1 MKYVIDSSVQ
11 IKTFV
16 SEADSAK
23 AIRLC
28 DDYRAG
34 IHDLLAP
41 DLLPIEV
48 ANVLMILE
56 RAGKIRPGDA
66 SKLFSQFLIEIPL
79 LHPAIS
85 LLPRAI
91 EIANKFRQSVYDT
104 LYSALAER
112 EACEHVT
119 ADDKFLR
126 AVQSSL
132 PFVISLSTLP

>member
-16 SEADSAK
+16 TEADSTK

-28 DDYRAG
+28 DEYRAG
-34 IHDLLAP
+34 LHDLLAP

-66 SKLFSQFLIEIPL
+66 NLLYAQFLIEIPP

-91 EIANKFRQSVYDT
+91 EIAHKFRQ
-104 LYSALAER
+104 
-112 EACEHVT
+112 
-119 ADDKFLR
+119 
-126 AVQSSL
+126 
-132 PFVISLSTLP
+132 

>member
-1 MKYVIDSSVQ
+1 MKYVIDTSVQ
-11 IKTFV
+11 IKAFIT
-16 SEADSAK
+16 EADSAK

-28 DDYRAG
+28 NDYRAG

-41 DLLPIEV
+41 DLFPIEV

-56 RAGKIRPGDA
+56 RAGKLRPGDA
-66 SKLFSQFLIEIPL
+66 VQLFSQFLVDIPP

-91 EIANKFRQSVYDT
+91 EIAETFRQSVYDS

-112 EACEHVT
+112 EGIEHVT

-126 AVQSSL
+126 AVQPSL
-132 PFVISLSTLP
+132 PFVISLATLP

>member
-16 SEADSAK
+16 TEADSAK

-28 DDYRAG
+28 DDYRNG

-41 DLLPIEV
+41 DLFPIEV

-56 RAGKIRPGDA
+56 RAGKLQPGNA
-66 SKLFSQFLIEIPL
+66 GQLFSQFLVDIPP

-91 EIANKFRQSVYDT
+91 EIAHKFRQSVYDS

-112 EACEHVT
+112 EGCEHVT
-119 ADDKFLR
+119 ADDKFLN
-126 AVQSSL
+126 AVQASL
-132 PFVISLSTLP
+132 PFVVSLSTLP